1 MIIITFDKRGTI
13 SLFTKQIIA
22 SCLQDGI
29 WYVHHQQTNLWK
41 FYWLQGYL
49 LLFIVVIINIQIKQ
63 LENSVFF
70 VMFFFFFFTE
80 I

>member
-29 WYVHHQQTNLWK
+29 WYVHHQQTVVLTYESFTDYK
-41 FYWLQGYL
+41 VIYCYL
-49 LLFIVVIINIQIKQ
+49 LL
-63 LENSVFF
+63 S
-70 VMFFFFFFTE
+70 
-80 I
+80 